1 MTTNYEKLRALTVEE
16 FAKWLY
22 KFIDEN
28 IIAPVK
34 KGQVV
39 GKVIYSI
46 KNQKICEI
54 PLISGESIEKVS
66 LKVMI
71 NKIWRGILFGIL

>member
-28 IIAPVK
+28 EVHPDEKWILDFLK
-34 KGQVV
+34 KDTE
-39 GKVIYSI
+39 IY
-46 KNQKICEI
+46 
-54 PLISGESIEKVS
+54 
-66 LKVMI
+66 
-71 NKIWRGILFGIL
+71 